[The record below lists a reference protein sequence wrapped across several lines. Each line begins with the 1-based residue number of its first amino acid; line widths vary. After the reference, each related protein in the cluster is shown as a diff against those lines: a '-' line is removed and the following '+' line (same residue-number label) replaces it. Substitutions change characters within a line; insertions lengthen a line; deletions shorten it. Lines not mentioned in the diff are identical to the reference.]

1 MEQDKTHII
10 GNMIGAINDDDANNI
25 VNEAFR
31 RLGIRKQKDKD
42 RLRIATA
49 GYSESKK
56 PREIIAYSLEK
67 NYINKGT
74 AFNQEIEKIIIERI
88 KKK

>member
-1 MEQDKTHII
+1 
-10 GNMIGAINDDDANNI
+10 MIGAINDDDANNI

-67 NYINKGT
+67 NI
-74 AFNQEIEKIIIERI
+74 
-88 KKK
+88 

>member
-1 MEQDKTHII
+1 
-10 GNMIGAINDDDANNI
+10 MIGAINDDDANNI

-42 RLRIATA
+42 RLRVATA

-56 PREIIAYSLEK
+56 TREIIAYSLEK
-67 NYINKGT
+67 
-74 AFNQEIEKIIIERI
+74 II
-88 KKK
+88 